1 MVAVKMRGLPWRV
14 ETEEIEEFF
23 KDYAWVR
30 DSVRIG
36 ELEGGRRTGMAAVLF
51 ENEDVAAKAAEEM
64 DREHVGSRWVQLY
77 PMSYS
82 QFESFM
88 EDQLGA
94 KTVSINNI
102 LNEENVNQYVKL
114 RGIPRDASQNDV
126 KEFFADF
133 NVEDDDII
141 IEMRSGMKT
150 GWALVK
156 LNSEDDVQR
165 ARDELNKQYIGSR
178 YIDVMIPRLEE

>member
-1 MVAVKMRGLPWRV
+1 M
-14 ETEEIEEFF
+14 
-23 KDYAWVR
+23 
-30 DSVRIG
+30 
-36 ELEGGRRTGMAAVLF
+36 
-51 ENEDVAAKAAEEM
+51 
-64 DREHVGSRWVQLY
+64 
-77 PMSYS
+77 
-82 QFESFM
+82 
-88 EDQLGA
+88 
-94 KTVSINNI
+94 
-102 LNEENVNQYVKL
+102 KL